1 METVKQNWELEDII
15 EGCKSSDRRAQ
26 EQLFKKFYGKMLVVC
41 QRYIRD
47 KDSAQEVLQE
57 GFIKVFEHIKGYDKK
72 GSFEGWMRRIIVN
85 CAIDSI
91 RKSKKDWMLSDND
104 NDFKYVPEEDEFG
117 EEWEITTLKA
127 EFAMEAINKL
137 SPAYKAVFNLYVM
150 EEFTHKEIAEILEI
164 SEGTSKSNLA
174 KAKMNLQ
181 NYLKQK
187 FTKIAQ

>member
-1 METVKQNWELEDII
+1 
-15 EGCKSSDRRAQ
+15 
-26 EQLFKKFYGKMLVVC
+26 MLT
-41 QRYIRD
+41 
-47 KDSAQEVLQE
+47 
-57 GFIKVFEHIKGYDKK
+57 
-72 GSFEGWMRRIIVN
+72 
-85 CAIDSI
+85 
-91 RKSKKDWMLSDND
+91 DND
-104 NDFKYVPEEDEFG
+104 NDFKYIPEDDELG
-117 EEWEITTLKA
+117 EEWEITSLKA
-127 EFAMEAINKL
+127 SVALEAINKL